1 MVKSNLS
8 DLEHKIPDIWD
19 KIRYKN
25 LFPNKIVR
33 KLKRTDI
40 WRIDWHL
47 WFMEWR
53 YERFR
58 QNIRVVVHYNEI
70 IEDQKYICTSVCFS
84 NGLCFNHRPISV
96 TIEALFKRYMRRWSP
111 IYKLMVLFFLK
122 RAIVKI
128 QNDIFDVYSG
138 SSLHDYVE

>member
-1 MVKSNLS
+1 MVKSDPS

-19 KIRYKN
+19 KIKYKN

-40 WRIDWHL
+40 WRLHWHL

-58 QNIRVVVHYNEI
+58 QSIRVVVYYNEI

-122 RAIVKI
+122 RSIVKI

-138 SSLHDYVE
+138 SSLHDFVE

>member
-1 MVKSNLS
+1 MVKSDPS

-40 WRIDWHL
+40 WRIDCHL
-47 WFMEWR
+47 WFIEWR

-96 TIEALFKRYMRRWSP
+96 TIEVLFKRYMRRWSP

-122 RAIVKI
+122 RSIVKI